1 MAADPAMTWSAPF
14 RSTRRSAALPV
25 DPDADRV
32 DALICVD
39 PRAARRARGHS
50 TAHHGCGPLPRVRK
64 PPRLPARPPAG
75 WPGSAR
81 TRRRGAAS
89 LGRRRRPTV
98 RSRAGRPP
106 GRAPAY
112 GRRQAA
118 VLPPAL
124 ARPVSREAAD
134 AFPSAAGPRKRSSS
148 ASSGGR
154 PRTASC
160 RRRKNSLTSS
170 RLIDPRGRY
179 QCQMLLYRPSSA
191 RVRRRGSASGRIPCS
206 MPRTRNV
213 AHANS
218 TSRIR
223 ARASVRASSS

>member
-124 ARPVSREAAD
+124 ARPVSRA
-134 AFPSAAGPRKRSSS
+134 SA
-148 ASSGGR
+148 GGR
-154 PRTASC
+154 LPVIPRRIRSDCELDSDQWVEGTL
-160 RRRKNSLTSS
+160 RTETS
-170 RLIDPRGRY
+170 DPRS
-179 QCQMLLYRPSSA
+179 LA
-191 RVRRRGSASGRIPCS
+191 RSRA
-206 MPRTRNV
+206 TR
-213 AHANS
+213 S
-218 TSRIR
+218 ETLR
-223 ARASVRASSS
+223 A